1 LEEDNEKADEIID
14 EAELNRLKQLKD
26 LKRQY
31 RDNFKE
37 LKDLKS
43 QASFQQQSIDNSK
56 SQLVRDFEQWYE
68 DSF

>member
-1 LEEDNEKADEIID
+1 VDGYLEEDNEKADEIID

-43 QASFQQQSIDNSK
+43 QASFQ
-56 SQLVRDFEQWYE
+56 
-68 DSF
+68 